1 MESWKISPSPCNLSA
16 LDAVLESKKYS
27 MWVIAQENSQDVK
40 RIYSNNLKSIVSV
53 ELPINRAIPFVV
65 TSTIT
70 WTLWL
75 VRAL

>member
-1 MESWKISPSPCNLSA
+1 MPSPCNLSA
-16 LDAVLESKKYS
+16 LDTVLEGKKYS

-53 ELPINRAIPFVV
+53 ELPINRAIPFAV

-70 WTLWL
+70 GML
-75 VRAL
+75 

>member
-1 MESWKISPSPCNLSA
+1 
-16 LDAVLESKKYS
+16 

-53 ELPINRAIPFVV
+53 ELPINRAIPFAV

-70 WTLWL
+70 GML
-75 VRAL
+75 